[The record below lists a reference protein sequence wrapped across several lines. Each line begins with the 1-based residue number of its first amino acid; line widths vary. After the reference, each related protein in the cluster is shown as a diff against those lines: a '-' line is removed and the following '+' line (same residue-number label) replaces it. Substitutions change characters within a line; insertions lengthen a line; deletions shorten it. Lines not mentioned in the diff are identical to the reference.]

1 MEIDIKSKR
10 KTEVAPPSPP
20 PPVIKSLDIPDAP
33 KPREIAPVKGSTNPI
48 VIFILFVIGIVGGL
62 IWLTIIVD
70 SSHSQSDELS
80 NTTQL
85 TDDYNDMF
93 YVEEVVVADSDAPVE
108 YSSASN
114 IEIPSHSNISVWK
127 EYNDYNGE
135 ETNCYWLINPTRKTV
150 DYVAYFS
157 SSESQVLHSFKFY
170 TTTWKKFKKVHPGV
184 RLYLN
189 QKDRVPYSMTNSTTI
204 LVSGPHENESETW
217 GYPVYTIMLPD
228 TDKTYVFINSPDGE
242 KTYLSY
248 AILKKLN
255 N

>member
-10 KTEVAPPSPP
+10 KTEVTLPP
-20 PPVIKSLDIPDAP
+20 PQVSKSPNIPDVP
-33 KPREIAPVKGSTNPI
+33 KPKEIAPVKGSANPI
-48 VIFILFVIGIVGGL
+48 IIFIIFVIGIVGGL

-80 NTTQL
+80 NTTEL
-85 TDDYNDMF
+85 TDDYNAMS
-93 YVEEVVVADSDAPVE
+93 YVEEVVVADSDPAAEHSYV
-108 YSSASN
+108 SN

-127 EYNDYNGE
+127 EYNDYNRE
-135 ETNCYWLINPTRKTV
+135 ETNCYWLVNPTRKTV

-170 TTTWKKFKKVHPGV
+170 TTTWKKFKKAHPGV

-189 QKDRVPYSMTNSTTI
+189 QKDRIPYSMTNSTTI

-217 GYPVYTIMLPD
+217 GYPVYTIMLPNM
-228 TDKTYVFINSPDGE
+228 DKTYVFINSPDGE